1 MESATAPAITDL
13 PTVSQPAEPH
23 IPELQLD
30 AWRVFVSAHAA
41 LVERI
46 ERALA
51 DEQLPPLGW
60 CDVLWALYRAP
71 GNGLRPRDLGLHLT
85 ISKSGLTR
93 LLDRIEAAELI
104 ERQDCEADRR
114 GYVIVLTD
122 SGRRMLREIWP
133 VYARA
138 LAATFGDRISDEE
151 AASLRD
157 LLTRLQE
164 IACDAAGA

>member
-1 MESATAPAITDL
+1 MTSASAPPITEL
-13 PTVSQPAEPH
+13 PVASQPAEPH
-23 IPELQLD
+23 LPELQLD
-30 AWRVFVSAHAA
+30 AWRALLDTHAA
-41 LVERI
+41 LVAGI

-138 LAATFGDRISDEE
+138 LADSFGDRLSDEE
-151 AASLRD
+151 AGSLLD
-157 LLTRLQE
+157 VLTRLQNS
-164 IACDAAGA
+164 ACDAAGA